1 MKCLIAGGAGF
12 IGSHITERFVRAGDE
27 VTVLDGLLPRTGGR
41 RENLAGLLSDIRFL
55 DMPVEQAPDL
65 AGRVG
70 ESDLLVDC
78 MGWTCHRLALQDPL
92 YDMQLNIGSHLALIN
107 AIARGSGKKVITL
120 GSRGQYGNPRVER
133 ITEETP
139 SNPQDIQGSHKQAEE
154 SNWQVFSRVKGFAGI
169 SLRFGNCF
177 GPRQPVEGE
186 DIGLIGTFIRDLL
199 QGREIEL
206 FGTGRLRPVIYA
218 GDVAEAVH
226 LCAQSSFQGFQ
237 MFNLAG
243 VDVVLEE
250 LLELLIREIGQGA
263 YKLREFPPEIKSI
276 DVGNAAFSGDRLE
289 TFLGRVPLTPLE
301 AGIKETIGYFRG
313 VL

>member
-12 IGSHITERFVRAGDE
+12 VGSHVTARFVQAGHE
-27 VTVLDGLLPRTGGR
+27 VTVMDGLLPRTGGR

-65 AGRVG
+65 AGLVA

-92 YDMQLNIGSHLALIN
+92 YDMQLNIASHLALVD
-107 AIARGSGKKVITL
+107 AIAHSSGKTVISL
-120 GSRGQYGNPRVER
+120 GSRGQYGNPKVKT

-139 SNPQDIQGSHKQAEE
+139 SNPQDIQGSHKQAAE
-154 SNWQVFSRVKGFAGI
+154 SNWQIFSRIKGFAGI
-169 SLRFGNCF
+169 SLRIGNCF

-206 FGTGRLRPVIYA
+206 FGAGRRRPVIYA
-218 GDVAEAVH
+218 GDVAEAVY

-237 MFNLAG
+237 IFNLAG
-243 VDVVLEE
+243 ADVVLEE

-276 DVGNAAFSGDRLE
+276 DTGNAAFSGDRLE
-289 TFLGRVPLTPLE
+289 TFLGRLPLTPLE
-301 AGIKETIGYFRG
+301 AGIKETIDYFRG